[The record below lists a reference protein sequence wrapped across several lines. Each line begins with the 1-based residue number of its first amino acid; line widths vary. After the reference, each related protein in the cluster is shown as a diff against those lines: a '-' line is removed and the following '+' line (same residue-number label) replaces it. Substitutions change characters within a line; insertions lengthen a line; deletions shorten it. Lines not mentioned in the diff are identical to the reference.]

1 MKRTFIETPTFTRR
15 WAELGLG
22 DDELRKLESILLFNP
37 EIGDLVPGTGGLRKI
52 RFSLGNRGKRGGAR
66 VCYVDFVMN
75 ETVYLITAYAKNEQ
89 TDLSMQERNAI
100 KKMITLLKQEL
111 NERSQL

>member
-1 MKRTFIETPTFTRR
+1 M
-15 WAELGLG
+15 
-22 DDELRKLESILLFNP
+22 
-37 EIGDLVPGTGGLRKI
+37 
-52 RFSLGNRGKRGGAR
+52 RFSLDNRGKRGGAR

-89 TDLSMQERNAI
+89 TDLSMQERNII
-100 KKMITLLKQEL
+100 KKMLTLLKQEL

>member
-1 MKRTFIETPTFTRR
+1 MKRTFIETPTFTHR

-22 DDELRKLESILLFNP
+22 DDALRKLESILLFNP
-37 EIGDLVPGTGGLRKI
+37 EIGDLVPGTGGLRKM
-52 RFSLGNRGKRGGAR
+52 RFSLDNRGKRGGAR

>member
-1 MKRTFIETPTFTRR
+1 M
-15 WAELGLG
+15 
-22 DDELRKLESILLFNP
+22 
-37 EIGDLVPGTGGLRKI
+37 
-52 RFSLGNRGKRGGAR
+52 RFSLDNRGKRGGAR

-100 KKMITLLKQEL
+100 KKMIILLKQEL